1 LKLIIAVLLPLSIFA
16 GTIDFQSALD
26 KTLQNNKSL
35 KAKKLDIEISK
46 EVLNEAEGYNYGS
59 LVFSENI
66 SRTNSAAYV
75 FGMKL
80 SSREAD
86 FGDFGFSDFLTP
98 MGAAI
103 SGAANG
109 TQPPDMSSVLNVQ
122 PNDLNYP
129 DDRTNYETKV
139 KYELPIFTGFKLD
152 SAQKM
157 AKLQILAKK
166 AKYGFDEKQL
176 SLEVLKAYN
185 GAVAAKEFVQATQK
199 AKEATNAFVKLANEL
214 FKEGL
219 VTSIDVKQA
228 RVYDIGV
235 DAKIIESQ
243 NRFDLALAYLRFL
256 TNDPSINGVQGFN
269 TVSKQVLIPG
279 ELKSKALQNRDDFKW
294 MEYNKKTMKEKI
306 NFEASEDYPKI
317 GAMVEY
323 GYNDNTFSVSNMDD
337 KDYYLAAVGI
347 SYNVFDGFVTK
358 AKKQKAKIE
367 HKKMQHLH
375 EYMKEGIKLEVEKN
389 ILNLKAKKK
398 IFQQKQLTQNLADE
412 VLQQSTQMYKN
423 HLISMND
430 LLMQQANN
438 QKAIAE
444 TIFAKYEKSLAAAA
458 LKLSLGESLRDTK
471 E

>member
-1 LKLIIAVLLPLSIFA
+1 MKLLIGLCLPIAVFA
-16 GTIDFQSALD
+16 GTIDFQTALD

-35 KAKKLDIEISK
+35 KAKRLDIEVSK
-46 EVLNEAEGYNYGS
+46 QSLEEAKGYSYGN
-59 LVFSENI
+59 LVFSENV

-75 FGMKL
+75 FVSKL

-109 TQPPDMSSVLNVQ
+109 VQPSDMSSILDIQ
-122 PNDLNYP
+122 PDDLNYP

-139 KYELPIFTGFKLD
+139 KYEIPLFTGFKLD

-157 AKLQILAKK
+157 AKLQLLANQ
-166 AKYGFDEKQL
+166 AKYSFDEKQL

-185 GAVAAKEFVQATQK
+185 GAVAAKEFMQATKK
-199 AKEATNAFVKLANEL
+199 AKEATAAFVELANEL

-235 DAKIIESQ
+235 DASIIEAE
-243 NRFDLALAYLRFL
+243 NRFNLAIAYLKFL
-256 TNDPSINGVQGFN
+256 TNDDSINDIKEFK
-269 TVSKQVLIPG
+269 TVSKQLSLQK
-279 ELKSKALQNRDDFKW
+279 ELKSKALQNREDFKW
-294 MEYNKKTMKEKI
+294 MDYNKKTMKEKI
-306 NFEASEDYPKI
+306 NYEASENYLQV

-323 GYNDNTFSVSNMDD
+323 GFNDDTFSVSRMDEH
-337 KDYYLAAVGI
+337 DYYLAAVGI
-347 SYNVFDGFVTK
+347 SYKMFDGFVTK
-358 AKKQKAKIE
+358 AKKEKAKIE
-367 HKKMQHLH
+367 HKKMEHLY

-398 IFQQKQLTQNLADE
+398 IYEQKQLTQNLADE
-412 VLQQSTQMYKN
+412 VLDQSTQMYKN

-444 TIFAKYEKSLAAAA
+444 TIFAKYEESLAAAT
-458 LKLSLGESLRDTK
+458 LKLSLGESLKDIK